1 MTKVLIDRGW
11 VIAMAASEDGA
22 AGGDG
27 LAEVV
32 EDGAVA
38 VEGDRIVAVGPRD
51 EVLATGFVAERVID
65 ASGRAVLPGL
75 VNTHFHFVGSL
86 IKALTE
92 DVAGFGGGAFSIGIP
107 LQERHVGPE
116 DVYYPGLVHGLEA
129 LKTGTTCVNEMWWL
143 QPESAKVA
151 RDLGIRA
158 VIGGVIRELDTGTIT
173 ADNLDRAWQP
183 ALAEQG
189 LEECQRLIEDWH
201 GAEDGRITCRVAPDG
216 PDRLREETLVRTKE
230 LAQRF
235 GVGMHT
241 HVASF
246 AGEIAFM
253 SERYG
258 KGSIEFLHDL
268 GMLGPDLVAAH
279 CVCVSESEIEIM
291 AESGTNMAHT
301 AYLVGKRG
309 YFPPMERIYDAGVQ
323 VSLGTDWVSNDMWKT
338 MRAAI
343 ILSRVTSGRVTL
355 CSGPEALRMAT
366 IGGARCLGMA
376 DEIGSLEAGKKA
388 DLIVLDVTTPWCSP
402 IRAQNLITNIVYNA
416 NGSDVT
422 HVMVD
427 GRLLV
432 EDRVVTVLDEAEVLS
447 EGQKV
452 AEKVWR
458 EARVLLG
465 DAPG

>member
-1 MTKVLIDRGW
+1 MTKVLIDHGW
-11 VIAMAASEDGA
+11 VIPMA
-22 AGGDG
+22 AGGNRAD
-27 LAEVV
+27 EVI

-38 VEGDRIVAVGPRD
+38 IDDDRIVAVGPRD
-51 EVLATGFVAERVID
+51 QVLATEFAAERVID
-65 ASGRAVLPGL
+65 ATGRAVLPGL
-75 VNTHFHFVGSL
+75 INTHFHFVGSL
-86 IKALTE
+86 IKAITE
-92 DVAGFGGGAFSIGIP
+92 DVAGFGGGAFSKGIP

-158 VIGGVIRELDTGTIT
+158 VIGGVVRELDTGTIT
-173 ADNLDRAWQP
+173 ADNLDRAWDP

-189 LEECQRLIEDWH
+189 LEECQRLIEEWH
-201 GAEDGRITCRVAPDG
+201 GAEAGRITCRVAPDG
-216 PDRLREETLVRTKE
+216 PDRMQEATLLRAKE
-230 LAQRF
+230 LAERF
-235 GVGMHT
+235 GVGLHS

-253 SERYG
+253 TERYG
-258 KGSIEFLHDL
+258 KGPIEFLHDL

-279 CVCVSESEIEIM
+279 CVCVSEAEIEIM
-291 AESGTNMAHT
+291 AETGTRLAHT
-301 AYLVGKRG
+301 PYLVGKRG
-309 YFPPMERIYDAGVQ
+309 YFPPMEQIYQAGVQ

-343 ILSRVTSGRVTL
+343 ILSRVTSGQVTI

-366 IGGARCLGMA
+366 IGGARCLGLE

-388 DLIVLDVTTPWCSP
+388 DLVVLDVTTPWVSP
-402 IRAQNLITNIVYNA
+402 IRAQNLVTNIVYNA

-427 GRLLV
+427 GNLLV
-432 EDRVVTVLDEAEVLS
+432 DDRAVTMLDEAEVLN

-452 AEKVWR
+452 AEKVWHD
-458 EARVLLG
+458 ARVLLG
-465 DAPG
+465 DAPA